1 MGEHSSI
8 LSIGIIGTPGCGK
21 STLCKALAMPEICL
35 RDFAEQHGCLG
46 EVEADGAAAM
56 DVEKLAGF
64 WQQPSQLSLVDS
76 HLAHHM
82 PLDALIV
89 VRCDPSELK
98 LRLEARGYS
107 AKKVQANVEVEM
119 LGGPWNDLIG
129 DSRPI
134 FEGIEGVSEWIK
146 LGCPPHSTPETA
158 IDWLS

>member
-1 MGEHSSI
+1 
-8 LSIGIIGTPGCGK
+8 
-21 STLCKALAMPEICL
+21 MPEICL

-46 EVEADGAAAM
+46 EVEADGAAAI

-89 VRCDPSELK
+89 VRCDPAELK